1 MPLTRV
7 PGTMSAPSMT
17 RTQAATLRNTT
28 GITLLCVLYG
38 GVLCYYEKDALGTA
52 LTTADGQKWKPA
64 GSMPISPEHF
74 GDVTQVGINAA
85 ITEAARR
92 GGGHVYLSY
101 RTYSCTGD
109 VTLGDANE
117 VGLVGQGPG
126 ASILDFTGGGKLVV
140 KTAFDIVLRDFSVQN
155 GTGDNIVMG
164 ETTGAQSNLAWFH
177 VTNVTT
183 SNATARGLAIGDAYM
198 GTFTNVRSF
207 NAGTIGIDV
216 STGFNTS
223 LTFESCHALDA
234 GTDGWYLR
242 NMVYS
247 NLVSCGC
254 DGAGQYGYR
263 MQGLAGVVL
272 DGCGCETAVRSAF
285 LFHNDAASGDLIA
298 KFYSVKIDGFFSTGN
313 ATGGAGYGELA
324 HFTSVVGAQD
334 AGSISF
340 RGTTMINQTQ
350 AAFDIDGGAYRIIC
364 PANENHMDRSVVGGS
379 FSVILDGAQDFA
391 TGLAVNVTGANT
403 PIATVLPKL
412 QNGVQAH
419 GGLITVYASKNNLAS
434 GSKSAVYLLL
444 LCEYSGGSQ
453 IVEVSKAGLTAGAAA
468 DEASF
473 TFAYDAANNHL
484 EVTPVGST
492 GTGNWYFYV
501 TAANNIS
508 ITAP

>member
-1 MPLTRV
+1 MPLTRAE
-7 PGTMSAPSMT
+7 GTMVAPSMT
-17 RTQAATLRNTT
+17 RAQAVALGDTS

-38 GVLCYYEKDALGTA
+38 GVLCYYEKDASGTA
-52 LTTADGQKWKPA
+52 LTSADGQNWKPA
-64 GSMPISPEHF
+64 GSMPVTAEHF

-85 ITEAARR
+85 ITECARR
-92 GGGHVYLSY
+92 GGGLVYLMY
-101 RTYSCTGD
+101 RTYFCTGN

-126 ASILDFTGGGKLVV
+126 ASILDFAGGGALIA

-155 GTGDNIVMG
+155 GTGDNIVLG
-164 ETTGAQSNLAWFH
+164 ETTGAQSNYAWF
-177 VTNVTT
+177 TLENITT

-207 NAGTIGIDV
+207 NAGTIGIDA
-216 STGFNTS
+216 SSGFNTS
-223 LTFESCHALDA
+223 LTFVGCHALDA
-234 GTDGWYLR
+234 GTDGWSLR
-242 NMVYS
+242 NIVYS
-247 NLVSCGC
+247 NLVSCGS

-263 MQGLAGVVL
+263 MQGLASVVMS
-272 DGCGCETAVRSAF
+272 GCGCETAVRSAF
-285 LFHNDAASGDLIA
+285 LFHNDASSGDLIA

-340 RGTTMINQTQ
+340 RGTTMLSQTQ

-364 PANENHMDRSVVGGS
+364 PANENDMDRSVVGGS
-379 FSVILDGAQDFA
+379 FSVILDGAQDFS
-391 TGLAVNVTGANT
+391 TGLPVNVTGANT
-403 PIATVLPKL
+403 PIATVRPKL
-412 QNGVQAH
+412 VNGVQAH

-434 GSKSAVYLLL
+434 GSKSATYLLL
-444 LCEYSGGSQ
+444 LCEYTGGSQ

-492 GTGNWYFYV
+492 GTGNWYFYLTGDCNLV
-501 TAANNIS
+501 LE
-508 ITAP
+508 PL

>member
-1 MPLTRV
+1 MALTRV
-7 PGTMSAPSMT
+7 PSNMIVTAMSRAEALLLT
-17 RTQAATLRNTT
+17 DTT
-28 GITLLCVLYG
+28 AYTVLAVHYG
-38 GVLCYYEKDALGTA
+38 GVLCYYEKDVAGTA
-52 LTTADGQKWKPA
+52 LTTADGQNWKPA
-64 GSMPISPEHF
+64 GSMPITAEHF
-74 GDVTQVGINAA
+74 GNVTQVGLNAA

-92 GGGHVYLSY
+92 GGGHVYLMY
-101 RTYSCTGD
+101 RTYFCTGD
-109 VTLGDANE
+109 VVLGDANE

-155 GTGDNIVMG
+155 GTGDNIVIG
-164 ETTGAQSNLAWFH
+164 ETTGAQASQAWFS
-177 VTNVTT
+177 VENVTT
-183 SNATARGLAIGDAYM
+183 SNAGARGLAIGDAYM
-198 GTFTNVRSF
+198 GTLTNVRSF

-223 LTFESCHALDA
+223 LTFIGCHALGA

-242 NMVYS
+242 NIVYS
-247 NLVSCGC
+247 NLDSCGA

-263 MQGLAGVVL
+263 MQGVASLVMS
-272 DGCGCETAVRSAF
+272 GCGCETAVRSAF
-285 LFHNDAASGDLIA
+285 LFHNNASSGDLIA

-324 HFTSVVGAQD
+324 HFTSVAGAQD

-364 PANENHMDRSVVGGS
+364 PANENHMDRSTVGAS

-391 TGLAVNVTGANT
+391 TGLPVNVTGANT
-403 PIATVLPKL
+403 PIATIVSKL
-412 QNGVQAH
+412 DNGIQAF

-434 GSKSAVYLLL
+434 GSKSATYLLL
-444 LCEYSGGSQ
+444 LCEYSGGDQ
-453 IVEVSKAGLTAGAAA
+453 IVEVSKAGLTSGAAA

-473 TFAYDAANNHL
+473 TFAFDAPNNHL

-492 GTGNWYFYV
+492 GTGNWYFYI
-501 TAANNIS
+501 TAANNLS
-508 ITAP
+508 VSAP